1 MELLDRLH
9 GWNERRPAYS
19 TLPTTPNATVNTS
32 SASEGSDHSNAAGG
46 RPLLA
51 RFLAD
56 FTLGFADGL
65 TVPFALT
72 AGLSSLGQTN
82 TVIYAGMAEICAG
95 CVSMGIGGYLAA
107 KGEQRPEMMNNRHNL
122 ENDDK
127 EDDEEK
133 PTSSVPLYQ
142 NRQVDDYVARL
153 QLPPDL
159 LQSVMAHIELSPE
172 IATRVI
178 SSSCFAGSE
187 PILEST
193 KTTPL
198 ISGLLVALGY
208 FIGGLL
214 PLAPYFFVGSVT
226 KGLIWSFGICII
238 ALFIFGFT
246 KEYLLHI
253 SVYGWNSGTKQSRW
267 DIIKTGLW
275 EGIRM
280 VVFGGIAAVTAVL
293 CVRLFEGLVSVAH
306 DHNFRWSSFPCPIQ
320 PCFLCHT
327 IKTLEALAA
336 PRNWVAVRHL
346 SPSLEALGEGHHDQQ
361 AFLQYQPQY
370 QLLEA
375 GPYAQEEDPTIV
387 LEEASPA

>member
-1 MELLDRLH
+1 MLV
-9 GWNERRPAYS
+9 
-19 TLPTTPNATVNTS
+19 LPPNTVDTP
-32 SASEGSDHSNAAGG
+32 SAPEGSDHSGAAGG
-46 RPLLA
+46 RPLLS

-95 CVSMGIGGYLAA
+95 CVSMGVGGYLAA
-107 KGEQRPEMMNNRHNL
+107 KGEQRPGMMNNRHSL

-133 PTSSVPLYQ
+133 PTPSVPLRQ

-159 LQSVMAHIELSPE
+159 LQSVMAHIESSPE

-178 SSSCFAGSE
+178 GSSCFTGSK
-187 PILEST
+187 PILESA
-193 KTTPL
+193 KTAPL
-198 ISGLLVALGY
+198 ISGLSVALGY

-226 KGLIWSFGICII
+226 KGLFWSFGICII
-238 ALFIFGFT
+238 ALFVFGFT
-246 KEYLLHI
+246 
-253 SVYGWNSGTKQSRW
+253 RDRR

-275 EGIRM
+275 EGFRM

-293 CVRLFEGLVSVAH
+293 CVRLFEGLVS
-306 DHNFRWSSFPCPIQ
+306 
-320 PCFLCHT
+320 
-327 IKTLEALAA
+327 
-336 PRNWVAVRHL
+336 
-346 SPSLEALGEGHHDQQ
+346 
-361 AFLQYQPQY
+361 
-370 QLLEA
+370 
-375 GPYAQEEDPTIV
+375 
-387 LEEASPA
+387 